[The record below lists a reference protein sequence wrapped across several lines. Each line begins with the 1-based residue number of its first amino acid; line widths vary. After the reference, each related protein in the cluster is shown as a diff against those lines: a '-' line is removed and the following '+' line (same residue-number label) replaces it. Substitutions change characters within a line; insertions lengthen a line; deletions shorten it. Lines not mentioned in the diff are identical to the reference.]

1 MTEAGQPLLRSLD
14 HSCFVFVSDFELRI
28 SCFQPPM
35 IHRVRVPLAERSY
48 DIEIGTG
55 NLADLGAFVSA
66 RLDLSRIVV
75 ITDENVQAVQGRAAA
90 ASLSEHAQV
99 DIVAV
104 PPGEASKSV
113 GMANTLWNALL
124 EMGAD
129 RKTVV
134 VAVGGGVIGDLAG
147 FVAATFARGLAF
159 IQVPTT
165 LLAQVDSSVGGKV
178 GVNLPGAKNMVGAFW
193 QPRGVLIDTA
203 VLATLPDREYRA
215 GLAEVVKYGVIL
227 DAEFFTY
234 LEAHVRELSRVGT
247 AHQTRDKVVNSAQT
261 SHCDE
266 VLRHVIRRSCELKA
280 QVVAADEREETGQRA
295 VLNYG
300 HTFCHA
306 LETLTG
312 YEQLLHGEAVAIG
325 MLCASRLAERL
336 GRIDAGVTRRQRD
349 LLAAL
354 GLAVDLPDVERDEML
369 QVMSRDKKT
378 EHGRLRFV
386 LPSRLGHVE
395 LVGDVERA
403 DVLAAM
409 G

>member
-1 MTEAGQPLLRSLD
+1 M
-14 HSCFVFVSDFELRI
+14 V
-28 SCFQPPM
+28 
-35 IHRVRVPLAERSY
+35 HRVRVPLAERSY

-55 NLADLGAFVSA
+55 NLAELGAFVSA
-66 RLDLSRIVV
+66 RLDLSRVV
-75 ITDENVQAVQGRAAA
+75 VVTDENVEGAHGRAAA
-90 ASLSEHAQV
+90 ASLAEHAQV

-104 PPGEASKSV
+104 PPGETSKSV
-113 GMANTLWNALL
+113 RMADVLWNGLL
-124 EMGAD
+124 DLEAD
-129 RKTVV
+129 RKTVI

-147 FVAATFARGLAF
+147 FVAASFARGLAF
-159 IQVPTT
+159 VQVPTT

-203 VLATLPDREYRA
+203 VLATLPEREYRA

-227 DAEFFTY
+227 DAEFFAY
-234 LEAHVRELSRVGT
+234 LEGHVPKLNG
-247 AHQTRDKVVNSAQT
+247 RD
-261 SHCDE
+261 DD
-266 VLRHVIRRSCELKA
+266 VLRHVTRRSCELKA

-312 YEQLLHGEAVAIG
+312 YENLLHGEAVAIG
-325 MLCASRLAERL
+325 MICASRLAERL
-336 GRIDAGVTRRQRD
+336 GRIEGDVTRRQRD
-349 LLAAL
+349 LLTAL
-354 GLAVDLPDVERDEML
+354 GLSVALPDVDHEEML
-369 QVMSRDKKT
+369 QVMSHDKKT

-409 G
+409 R